1 MQVVNTIVI
10 NDSQLIVLENLF
22 VRGGRVFYT
31 AFGMTS
37 PFQYTKIGVFPLT
50 GSKEEAVTFD
60 TIWGRISRV
69 VDDYVFFEKGLVYH
83 LQTSGQVQTGIPL
96 AGTPLVLVTNDSFVL
111 GWGDF
116 QYAQLQAQQDV
127 SFPTAE
133 SVFEPLS
140 IIGGRFQTSL
150 VTSVLVGNQTWEV
163 IDGGDVYVKI
173 RPLVQDFFP
182 LKTVHA
188 PVLVN
193 TTLGVANGNV
203 TWTIEG
209 LLS

>member
-1 MQVVNTIVI
+1 
-10 NDSQLIVLENLF
+10 
-22 VRGGRVFYT
+22 
-31 AFGMTS
+31 
-37 PFQYTKIGVFPLT
+37 
-50 GSKEEAVTFD
+50 
-60 TIWGRISRV
+60 
-69 VDDYVFFEKGLVYH
+69 
-83 LQTSGQVQTGIPL
+83 VQTGIPL